1 MRSSWV
7 SLCTQKEQIE
17 DALRQLYVLD
27 AIDADGE
34 ITAIGRRM
42 THLPLDPS
50 LCRALLAAKEMGC
63 LKDAMTVIAMLSVET
78 LFTGNR

>member
-1 MRSSWV
+1 M
-7 SLCTQKEQIE
+7 
-17 DALRQLYVLD
+17 LD
-27 AIDADGE
+27 AIDADGA

-50 LCRALLAAKEMGC
+50 LCRALLAAKEMDC
-63 LKDAMTVIAMLSVET
+63 LEDAMTVIAMLSVET